1 MGDAAEGLIDA
12 DARLQERMEELEE
25 SRKAARDRR
34 PRVDPEVARE
44 TESLRLARTE
54 LQRQFEAATH
64 PARKAQLKAA
74 LAEVDRRRLTV
85 APAPVRKQPKA
96 NTKMTATKTTNPTPK
111 SKTTK
116 PTPKAKTTKPTPK
129 AKTTKPTPKPK
140 TTKPTPTI
148 TKPKTT
154 AKQKKKK

>member
-54 LQRQFEAATH
+54 LQRQFDATAH
-64 PARKAQLKAA
+64 PGRKAQLSAA
-74 LAEVDRRRLTV
+74 IIEVDRRLAEVTAGAKSASTPAKK
-85 APAPVRKQPKA
+85 APTSSKA
-96 NTKMTATKTTNPTPK
+96 AKT
-111 SKTTK
+111 STTK
-116 PTPKAKTTKPTPK
+116 
-129 AKTTKPTPKPK
+129 
-140 TTKPTPTI
+140 
-148 TKPKTT
+148 
-154 AKQKKKK
+154 KK